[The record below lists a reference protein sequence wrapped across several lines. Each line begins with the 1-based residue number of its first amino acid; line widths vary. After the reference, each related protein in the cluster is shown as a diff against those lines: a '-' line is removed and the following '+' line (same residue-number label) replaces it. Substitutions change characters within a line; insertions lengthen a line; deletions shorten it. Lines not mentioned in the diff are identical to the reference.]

1 MTTLATKRALIG
13 QHLINVE
20 KHHTEAVK
28 LLSTIDDDRVRTAMK
43 QVYLASYH
51 CEEARV
57 KVAIL

>member
-28 LLSTIDDDRVRTAMK
+28 LLSTIDDDKVRTAIK
-43 QVYLASYH
+43 QIYLASYH
-51 CEEARV
+51 AEEARI